1 MQMMGTPMMLKGD
14 DLDLSWMMLT
24 TSAPMSEL
32 SALCDTSQ
40 PLHHEDILAP
50 GWARHIQEYQRLR
63 ALGVPFFP
71 LRYTALNSDPHG
83 SARALLTHCNLP
95 LPDATAFESVLAQ
108 DSQQGTQIARAN
120 SATGFHPTISPAS
133 APTSPGWHGSGP
145 RYRASACNRPHGR
158 VGFHPTTPLRQT
170 FQSG

>member
-24 TSAPMSEL
+24 ASAPMSEL

-108 DSQQGTQIARAN
+108 DSQQGTQIARAT
-120 SATGFHPTISPAS
+120 SATGFSPDNFARFRANLTRVARKRTPIPCFS
-133 APTSPGWHGSGP
+133 LQQAPW
-145 RYRASACNRPHGR
+145 
-158 VGFHPTTPLRQT
+158 
-170 FQSG
+170 